1 VKKFVALLLSL
12 LLMLSLVAC
21 GQTDD
26 GEDATAAMAPGKY
39 TAEYRGYKDLVKVET
54 EVDADRIV
62 AVKVVD
68 HKETLGMGTRAVEI
82 MPERIV
88 AAQSVAVDAVSG
100 ATATSMA
107 ILAAVR
113 DALEQ
118 AGADLDQFRVEPEP
132 PTPQD
137 ATYDTDIVVIGG
149 GAAGLSAGL
158 EAARS
163 GAEVILVEKMD
174 IVGGNT
180 IRSSGAF
187 NVAGHP
193 IQLEAGKGR
202 TDVEAF
208 IEFTMTG
215 GHNLN
220 DPELVRYMIEN
231 SAGVVDWLE
240 EVGFKPVTGET
251 YNAFYVEGYAPGLIV
266 GLEERFLAQG
276 GKILLGTKATEIIM
290 KDGTAAGVICEGPDG
305 GTVTIN
311 ADAVIIASGGF
322 GANLDMVVELDPS
335 LEGFVTNNSPG
346 ATGDGILMAQAVGAA
361 VRDMN
366 EIQIHPTV
374 HVPTATLITEGCRGS
389 GGILVNTS
397 GKRFTDECN
406 YRDVVSAAILE
417 QDQQFA
423 YLIINQ
429 EIVDGNANIQGYYE
443 IGVLKKFDTIADLAD
458 FVGVEEAV
466 LQETLDTW
474 NSYVAQQ
481 HDPEFNSQFSWIRDL
496 SEGPWYSVEIAPGIH
511 HTMGGIEINT
521 KSEVI
526 STQGSPIPGLYAC
539 GEVTGGV
546 HGGNRV
552 GGNAILDCLVFGT
565 TAGREAAAYVK

>member
-1 VKKFVALLLSL
+1 MKKFVALLLSL

-137 ATYDTDIVVIGG
+137 VNYDTDIVVIGG

-202 TDVEAF
+202 LDIEEF

-251 YNAFYVEGYAPGLIV
+251 YNAFYV
-266 GLEERFLAQG
+266 
-276 GKILLGTKATEIIM
+276 
-290 KDGTAAGVICEGPDG
+290 
-305 GTVTIN
+305 
-311 ADAVIIASGGF
+311 
-322 GANLDMVVELDPS
+322 
-335 LEGFVTNNSPG
+335 
-346 ATGDGILMAQAVGAA
+346 
-361 VRDMN
+361 
-366 EIQIHPTV
+366 
-374 HVPTATLITEGCRGS
+374 
-389 GGILVNTS
+389 
-397 GKRFTDECN
+397 
-406 YRDVVSAAILE
+406 
-417 QDQQFA
+417 
-423 YLIINQ
+423 
-429 EIVDGNANIQGYYE
+429 
-443 IGVLKKFDTIADLAD
+443 
-458 FVGVEEAV
+458 
-466 LQETLDTW
+466 
-474 NSYVAQQ
+474 
-481 HDPEFNSQFSWIRDL
+481 
-496 SEGPWYSVEIAPGIH
+496 
-511 HTMGGIEINT
+511 
-521 KSEVI
+521 
-526 STQGSPIPGLYAC
+526 
-539 GEVTGGV
+539 
-546 HGGNRV
+546 
-552 GGNAILDCLVFGT
+552 
-565 TAGREAAAYVK
+565 